1 MTQEKLLTKEIQ
13 ARVARVRRAIRGLHK
28 NSALIVSSGVTKQ
41 RSRDLSFPFSQDE
54 NFFYLTGSAL
64 PDTSLLIFSDNRI
77 PLLITPE
84 ISAEKLIWEG
94 QGENPKRVARRIGA
108 HLVTSNSTL
117 TEIRTHIETGVEWL
131 FHPNERG
138 QDGYTIAQELLA
150 RPSHRRRNNPVIL
163 AHLDTVLEPLRL
175 RKSPY
180 EVRQTRQA
188 VDVAWKSLQGIRHLL
203 TPGITEEQIALAL
216 RHGIESQH
224 SSESFPSIV
233 ASGPNAAVLHH
244 TPSTRKLKSGEYL
257 TIDFGAIA
265 GGYASD
271 VTRVFAIG
279 EENPPTP
286 HREAYD
292 LLRETQRHIV
302 SRVRPGRVWR
312 DLQNETE
319 ELLLK
324 GLRDIGLLKG
334 SLPKL
339 RKERAV
345 REFFPH
351 SLGHALG
358 LAVHDV
364 GALRSTGDA
373 VLAPGMLVTVEPG
386 IYSRHGTKRVPPFG
400 MRIEDDVLVTK
411 SGAKNLTHMI
421 PIEP

>member
-1 MTQEKLLTKEIQ
+1 MTNEKMLTREIH
-13 ARVARVRRAIRGLHK
+13 ARMKRVRRSMRLLHK

-41 RSRDLSFPFSQDE
+41 RSRDLSFPFHQDE
-54 NFFYLTGSAL
+54 NFFYLTGSHL
-64 PDTSLLIFSDNRI
+64 PDTSLLIFSDERA
-77 PLLITPE
+77 PLLITPQ
-84 ISAEKLIWEG
+84 ISAEKLLWDG
-94 QGENPKRVARRIGA
+94 QGEDPKRVARRVGA
-108 HLVTSNSTL
+108 HLLTSPSTL
-117 TEIRTHIETGVEWL
+117 KELRTHIEARIGWL
-131 FHPNERG
+131 FYPNERG

-150 RPSHRRRNNPVIL
+150 SPSHRRRTEPVTLSHI
-163 AHLDTVLEPLRL
+163 DTVLEPLRL

-180 EVRQTRQA
+180 EVRQTQQA
-188 VDVAWKSLQGIRHLL
+188 VDIAWKSLQGIRHLL
-203 TPGITEEQIALAL
+203 TPGITEEHIALAL
-216 RHGIESQH
+216 RHAIESQH

-257 TIDFGAIA
+257 TVDFGAIA

-279 EENPPTP
+279 EKNPPSP
-286 HREAYD
+286 HREAYH

-302 SRVRPGRVWR
+302 SRVRPGKVWR
-312 DLQNETE
+312 ELQSETE

-373 VLAPGMLVTVEPG
+373 VLAPGMVVTVEPG
-386 IYSRHGTKRVPPFG
+386 IYSRRGTKRVPPFG
-400 MRIEDDVLVTK
+400 MRIEDDVLVTN